1 MIQWTDEQRALR
13 EALEDIGAALGEGHS
28 ERDQT
33 AVFPHGQWKMLAG
46 SDLFRAPFDQRWGG
60 LGMDLPATM
69 YLLEGLGYS
78 CRDAGLNFSAS
89 TQLVSTG
96 IPLHRFGS
104 ESLKARYLPS
114 IVNGSSIT
122 AHAISEPDGGSDA
135 LNMRCTAVEADDSY
149 ILDGN
154 KVFVTNAPV
163 ADLFTVYA
171 RTGDHP
177 GPGSI
182 TAFLIERDTPG
193 LVLGGKI
200 EKMGLRSSPFAEV
213 FLDRCRVPKENVI
226 GRVGSGFWILDHVM
240 KWEILCS
247 FVINVGEMRSRLER
261 TVAYAR
267 QRVQAGTP
275 ISKHQAISHRIVDMK
290 VALETARMW
299 LYHTAE
305 LVREGRDT
313 TVEVAISKLLAS
325 EANLASALS
334 AVQVFGGYGYT
345 AEYGLEQE
353 LRNSVAGV
361 IYSGTTEI
369 QKNRIAAML
378 NL

>member
-13 EALEDIGAALGEGHS
+13 AAMEDIGAGLGDGHS
-28 ERDQT
+28 ERDRTQ
-33 AVFPHGQWKMLAG
+33 AFPHSQWKVLADN
-46 SDLFRAPFDQRWGG
+46 DLFRVPFEQRWGG
-60 LGMDLPATM
+60 LGMDLPTTM

-104 ESLKARYLPS
+104 EQLKARYLPS
-114 IVNGSSIT
+114 VVDGSRIT
-122 AHAISEPDGGSDA
+122 AHAISEPEGGSDA
-135 LNMRCTAVEADDSY
+135 LNMRCTAVEDDESY
-149 ILDGN
+149 LLDGN

-163 ADLFTVYA
+163 ADLLTIYA
-171 RTGDHP
+171 RTGDRP
-177 GPGSI
+177 GAGSI
-182 TAFLIERDTPG
+182 TAFLVERDTPG
-193 LVLGGKI
+193 LKIGSKI

-226 GRVGSGFWILDHVM
+226 GRVGSGFWVLDHVM

-261 TVAYAR
+261 TATYAR
-267 QRVQAGTP
+267 QRVQGGTP
-275 ISKHQAISHRIVDMK
+275 ISKHQAVSHRIVDMK

-305 LVREGRDT
+305 LVRDGRDS
-313 TVEVAISKLLAS
+313 TVEVAVSKLLAS
-325 EANLASALS
+325 EANLSGALS

-345 AEYGLEQE
+345 TEYGLEQE
-353 LRNSVAGV
+353 LRNSVSGV